1 MNLKLEVKLG
11 QLLRICPQLKLIM
24 DNYLLQMKEPQVTNV
39 CKITIMKIEDFDE
52 VVLVIQVRVG
62 KFGV

>member
-11 QLLRICPQLKLIM
+11 QLLRICPQLKLKK
-24 DNYLLQMKEPQVTNV
+24 YLLKMKEPQMTDV
-39 CKITIMKIEDFDE
+39 CKLTTMKFFFFDE
-52 VVLVIQVRVG
+52 IMLIVQVQVG

>member
-11 QLLRICPQLKLIM
+11 QLLRISPQLKLIM

-39 CKITIMKIEDFDE
+39 CKITTMKIEDFDDI
-52 VVLVIQVRVG
+52 VLVIQVRVG